1 MKGPQGQ
8 WRPDDEI
15 SAAIHTMKI
24 ATGEIQE
31 TIFDEEEA
39 TSKRKE
45 NEDRKTP

>member
-15 SAAIHTMKI
+15 SAAIHSMKI

-31 TIFDEEEA
+31 TFVDEKDEGDAKQRNEEI
-39 TSKRKE
+39 KE
-45 NEDRKTP
+45 